1 MRCIEHRRMSRSADQ
16 VASRLAVA
24 GFGAL
29 VFASA
34 CSVLVDPNREQCS
47 SDTDCTRRGGAFAGS
62 VCLGSVCRS
71 ASPAPA
77 SPDAPTAWGCLGTI
91 AWPDASVGYVDVTI
105 NLKDLITYNP
115 VGGVGARLCRKLD
128 TKCEQPILDG
138 VQSDASGKLAFQA
151 PLGFDGY
158 AELTPPGAIPG
169 LYFFY
174 PPLTETRD
182 VPFIPILP
190 LSELSTF
197 AGLVGGQI
205 MPGRGQLVIGVYDCL
220 KVPGDGVTFS
230 SAEADT
236 ASMPFYLIKGA
247 PSSKATATDSSGYG
261 GIINLLPG
269 TATLTG
275 KLGSGESLG
284 IESVLMRADEITYTT
299 LLPLPG

>member
-1 MRCIEHRRMSRSADQ
+1 
-16 VASRLAVA
+16 VA
-24 GFGAL
+24 GLGVL

-34 CSVLVDPNREQCS
+34 CSVLVQPNREQCVT
-47 SDTDCTRRGGAFAGS
+47 DTDCTRRGGAFAGS
-62 VCLGSVCRS
+62 VCSGSVCRS
-71 ASPAPA
+71 ASPAPT
-77 SPDAPTAWGCLGTI
+77 PTDTPTAWGCLGQSV
-91 AWPDASVGYVDVTI
+91 WPDAGVGTVNVTI
-105 NLKDLITYNP
+105 GLRDLITYQP
-115 VGGVGARLCRKLD
+115 VAGVGARLCRKLD

-138 VQSDASGKLAFQA
+138 VQSDASGTLAFQA

-158 AELTPPGAIPG
+158 VELNPDGAIPG

-174 PPLTETRD
+174 PPLTEPRD

-197 AGLVGGQI
+197 AQLVGGEI
-205 MPGRGQLVIGVYDCL
+205 TPGRGQLVVGAYNCL
-220 KVPGDGVTFS
+220 QIPAEGVTLS
-230 SAEADT
+230 SAEADA
-236 ASMPFYLIKGA
+236 ASMPFYLIKGV

-275 KLGSGESLG
+275 KIGNGESLG